1 MEGGGR
7 GQSGGSRAGTNQSHS
22 ELFTCSSSLSRSDVR
37 RTPISDSI
45 FGLVFGAAF
54 GCFMGRSKRVHVL
67 IVINIFLEEIA
78 KEINRHAGACE
89 P

>member
-1 MEGGGR
+1 MLALISHTLSFLR
-7 GQSGGSRAGTNQSHS
+7 VVAVFLGQTSDERRFLI
-22 ELFTCSSSLSRSDVR
+22 LFSVY
-37 RTPISDSI
+37 
-45 FGLVFGAAF
+45 GAAF